1 MEKMKH
7 YQGAAMRLLKALL
20 AAYIVTG
27 GLLLLLALLLY
38 KLRLSE
44 SVINLSI
51 TAIYLIACFLAG
63 FLMGKMMKT
72 RKYLWGAAG
81 GLLYFTLLALIS
93 LAAPSGQREASSF
106 ITTLLLC
113 TAGGTLGGHALINIE
128 LHPRQENRILLSEP

>member
-51 TAIYLIACFLAG
+51 TAIYLIACFLTG

-81 GLLYFTLLALIS
+81 GLLYFALLALIS
-93 LAAPSGQREASSF
+93 LAAHQGFGAEPSGLV
-106 ITTLLLC
+106 TTLLLC
-113 TAGGTLGGHALINIE
+113 TAGGTLGGM
-128 LHPRQENRILLSEP
+128 LS

>member
-20 AAYIVTG
+20 ADYIVTG

-44 SVINLSI
+44 SVINSSI

-93 LAAPSGQREASSF
+93 LAARQGSAEASSF

-113 TAGGTLGGHALINIE
+113 TAGGTLGGM
-128 LHPRQENRILLSEP
+128 LS

>member
-51 TAIYLIACFLAG
+51 TAI
-63 FLMGKMMKT
+63 
-72 RKYLWGAAG
+72 
-81 GLLYFTLLALIS
+81 
-93 LAAPSGQREASSF
+93 
-106 ITTLLLC
+106 
-113 TAGGTLGGHALINIE
+113 
-128 LHPRQENRILLSEP
+128 

>member
-27 GLLLLLALLLY
+27 ALLLVLALLLY

-51 TAIYLIACFLAG
+51 TAIYLIACFLTG
-63 FLMGKMMKT
+63 FLMGKMMRT

-81 GLLYFTLLALIS
+81 GLLYFALLALIS
-93 LAAPSGQREASSF
+93 LAAHQGFSGDSSGF
-106 ITTLLLC
+106 VTTLMLC
-113 TAGGTLGGHALINIE
+113 IGGGTLGGM
-128 LHPRQENRILLSEP
+128 LS

>member
-93 LAAPSGQREASSF
+93 LPARQVSAEASSF

-113 TAGGTLGGHALINIE
+113 TAGGTLGGM
-128 LHPRQENRILLSEP
+128 LS

>member
-44 SVINLSI
+44 SVINLSS

-93 LAAPSGQREASSF
+93 LAARQGSAEASSF

-113 TAGGTLGGHALINIE
+113 TAGGTLGGM
-128 LHPRQENRILLSEP
+128 LS

>member
-27 GLLLLLALLLY
+27 GPRLLLALLPL
-38 KLRLSE
+38 KLAPAR
-44 SVINLSI
+44 SVITLSI

-72 RKYLWGAAG
+72 RKFLWGAAG

-93 LAAPSGQREASSF
+93 LAARRGSAEAPSF

-113 TAGGTLGGHALINIE
+113 TAGGTLGGM
-128 LHPRQENRILLSEP
+128 LS

>member
-72 RKYLWGAAG
+72 RKYLWGTVF
-81 GLLYFTLLALIS
+81 GLLYFTLLTLIS
-93 LAAPSGQREASSF
+93 LAAGQGFSGTSSHF
-106 ITTLLLC
+106 VTTLLLC
-113 TAGGTLGGHALINIE
+113 TAGGTLGGM
-128 LHPRQENRILLSEP
+128 LS

>member
-7 YQGAAMRLLKALL
+7 YPGAAMRLLKALL

-51 TAIYLIACFLAG
+51 TTIYLIACFLAG

-93 LAAPSGQREASSF
+93 LAARQGSAEASSF

-113 TAGGTLGGHALINIE
+113 TAGGTLGGM
-128 LHPRQENRILLSEP
+128 LS

>member
-7 YQGAAMRLLKALL
+7 YQGAAMRLLMALL

-93 LAAPSGQREASSF
+93 LAARQGSAEASSF

-113 TAGGTLGGHALINIE
+113 TAGGTLGGM
-128 LHPRQENRILLSEP
+128 LS

>member
-81 GLLYFTLLALIS
+81 GLLYFTLLALTS
-93 LAAPSGQREASSF
+93 LAALQGSAEASSF

-113 TAGGTLGGHALINIE
+113 TAGGTLGGM
-128 LHPRQENRILLSEP
+128 LS

>member
-72 RKYLWGAAG
+72 RKYLWGAA
-81 GLLYFTLLALIS
+81 ARS
-93 LAAPSGQREASSF
+93 AACSHKHRTSSQ
-106 ITTLLLC
+106 T
-113 TAGGTLGGHALINIE
+113 G
-128 LHPRQENRILLSEP
+128 EPDSPV

>member
-51 TAIYLIACFLAG
+51 TAIYLIACFLTG

-93 LAAPSGQREASSF
+93 LAARQGSAEASSF

-113 TAGGTLGGHALINIE
+113 TAGGTLGGM
-128 LHPRQENRILLSEP
+128 LS

>member
-44 SVINLSI
+44 SVINLSTVSYTHLGI
-51 TAIYLIACFLAG
+51 DHSEIYGCFCVFSSLRQNLRNIFQKTLVNRGNFVFAHILPSLQHLFIRPIAWTIRYNFQNIIHRAVHTNACNY
-63 FLMGKMMKT
+63 KN
-72 RKYLWGAAG
+72 
-81 GLLYFTLLALIS
+81 S
-93 LAAPSGQREASSF
+93 L
-106 ITTLLLC
+106 
-113 TAGGTLGGHALINIE
+113 
-128 LHPRQENRILLSEP
+128 

>member
-93 LAAPSGQREASSF
+93 LAARQGSVEASSF

-113 TAGGTLGGHALINIE
+113 TAGGTLGGM
-128 LHPRQENRILLSEP
+128 LS

>member
-51 TAIYLIACFLAG
+51 TAIYLIACFLVG

-93 LAAPSGQREASSF
+93 LAARQGSAEASSF

-113 TAGGTLGGHALINIE
+113 TAGGTLGGM
-128 LHPRQENRILLSEP
+128 LS

>member
-93 LAAPSGQREASSF
+93 LAARQGSAEASSF

-113 TAGGTLGGHALINIE
+113 TAGLNIT
-128 LHPRQENRILLSEP
+128 

>member
-51 TAIYLIACFLAG
+51 TAIYLIACFLTG

-81 GLLYFTLLALIS
+81 GLLYFALLSLIS
-93 LAAPSGQREASSF
+93 LAARQGFGVEPSGLV
-106 ITTLLLC
+106 TTLLLC
-113 TAGGTLGGHALINIE
+113 TAGGTLGGM
-128 LHPRQENRILLSEP
+128 LS

>member
-81 GLLYFTLLALIS
+81 GLLYFTLLAARQGS
-93 LAAPSGQREASSF
+93 AEASSF

-113 TAGGTLGGHALINIE
+113 TAGGTLGGM
-128 LHPRQENRILLSEP
+128 LS

>member
-20 AAYIVTG
+20 AAYIATG

-93 LAAPSGQREASSF
+93 LAARQGSAEASSF

-113 TAGGTLGGHALINIE
+113 TAGDTLGGM
-128 LHPRQENRILLSEP
+128 LS